1 MDEYVFENIKRLETP
16 VGYFSI
22 TDGEK
27 EMPFSVKKCTYTV
40 NIYGESDEILREI
53 FVDTSYAV
61 EIKTFDYEI
70 GKIYKF
76 AFSSVLEEVDGD
88 EPQHSRYE

>member
-27 EMPFSVKKCTYTV
+27 EMPFSVKKAHILYTFTEKKV
-40 NIYGESDEILREI
+40 
-53 FVDTSYAV
+53 
-61 EIKTFDYEI
+61 
-70 GKIYKF
+70 KF
-76 AFSSVLEEVDGD
+76 
-88 EPQHSRYE
+88 

>member
-40 NIYGESDEILREI
+40 NIYGYDNKL
-53 FVDTSYAV
+53 VN
-61 EIKTFDYEI
+61 IKENVSAE
-70 GKIYKF
+70 KF
-76 AFSSVLEEVDGD
+76 WRQD
-88 EPQHSRYE
+88 